1 MHYSKK
7 NNWYDSDRS
16 TVLFINCVHFANICL
31 FQSRFLFLRIKFKFP
46 EEGSFQPWVPLL
58 KLLQK
63 PPTDSSLLLSADL
76 LPPICKKYTWNGE
89 IEIEF
94 LSYFHCISCKN
105 MTFHCFMCV
114 FVCVCTHLHTKIL
127 GKQKIF
133 KLFLENILAVCVDP
147 LLLLS
152 EKLGKQNISNCLDL
166 EFLKQYF
173 SNLCVCVLTLYSSF
187 FRRNLVNKRSSHHS
201 PQLSLT

>member
-1 MHYSKK
+1 MHHSEK
-7 NNWYDSDRS
+7 NWYDSDIS
-16 TVLFINCVHFANICL
+16 TVLFIRRVPLTTICFL
-31 FQSRFLFLRIKFKFP
+31 FPSRFLFLRIKFKFP
-46 EEGSFQPWVPLL
+46 EERSFQPWVPLL

-94 LSYFHCISCKN
+94 LSYFHCISCKK

-114 FVCVCTHLHTKIL
+114 FVCVCTHLRLTKIL

-133 KLFLENILAVCVDP
+133 KLFLEKILAVCVDP
-147 LLLLS
+147 LLLLLLS
-152 EKLGKQNISNCLDL
+152 EKLGKQKLSNCLD
-166 EFLKQYF
+166 FYFFTFFWQYV
-173 SNLCVCVLTLYSSF
+173 CVCWPFSSPPSF
-187 FRRNLVNKRSSHHS
+187 GE
-201 PQLSLT
+201 TW